1 MKKLMSKKE
10 SKSLWF
16 VSGFVMIAAIIT
28 IGFTAIKYQ
37 LLGGDLGMLV
47 SNMALLICL
56 FIIGAF
62 IGITTIVFRMHAK
75 TVKEI
80 RMATCWN
87 VDCLTDEIRECHNLE
102 ENRYERDFD
111 RDKIEEPRKVTTD

>member
-1 MKKLMSKKE
+1 MTKKE

-16 VSGFVMIAAIIT
+16 ASGFVMIASIIM
-28 IGFTAIKYQ
+28 IGFTGIKYQ
-37 LLGGDLGMLV
+37 IFGGDLGMLV
-47 SNMALLICL
+47 CNMALLICL

-80 RMATCWN
+80 RMASCWQ
-87 VDCLTDEIRECHNLE
+87 VDYLTDEIRECHNLE
-102 ENRYERDFD
+102 DNQA
-111 RDKIEEPRKVTTD
+111 